1 MKLAYIFLRSCT
13 NSSGVVG
20 HSAVA
25 AIPMVRS
32 HFKEALHFFFF
43 FIMMATTIWLPAR
56 WKKAKQDNS

>member
-43 FIMMATTIWLPAR
+43 YNDGHNHLATS
-56 WKKAKQDNS
+56 QMEEG